1 VAHGKTKHNRAITP
15 MVIDITRQFPE
26 EGLEFDD
33 PDDTENDHAFV
44 NRSITITSRASNSN
58 KVSHSI
64 PLTV

>member
-33 PDDTENDHAFV
+33 PDENDNAFV
-44 NRSITITSRASNSN
+44 NRPITIRT
-58 KVSHSI
+58 KVI
-64 PLTV
+64 VCMLMG